1 MRNTHIVPKSKLAI
15 VMTGWIKI
23 HRSFLT
29 WEWFDKPE
37 MVQVFVYLLLKA
49 NHDAKEWHGM
59 TIERGQIV
67 TSVAKIAQE
76 TRLSVR
82 TVRTCLDR
90 LKTTN
95 EVTITT
101 TTKFTL
107 ITISKYDTYQDGD
120 NASDKAFDKVVDNPT
135 ANERQTNDKQT
146 TTNKNDK
153 NIRREEDSIYT
164 HTQFIDLVKFLTCA
178 CASTPEQ
185 VQELAEV
192 VAAVQERVERDA
204 DAARMWGELPLV
216 TKAFVWNWV
225 KHNDLMMSFD
235 SSMSYECFEKMTMRY
250 DLDDVTMV
258 IKEMANKIA
267 SAGTRLSSFETTF
280 ETYAVRNY
288 VIQEKKRLGNPK
300 YN

>member
-1 MRNTHIVPKSKLAI
+1 
-15 VMTGWIKI
+15 MTGWIKI

-82 TVRTCLDR
+82 TVRTCLER
-90 LKTTN
+90 LKSTS

-120 NASDKAFDKVVDNPT
+120 DASDKAFDKVVDNPT
-135 ANERQTNDKQT
+135 TNERQTNDKQT
-146 TTNKNDK
+146 TTNKNEE
-153 NIRREEDSIYT
+153 NIRTIRRDIYT
-164 HTQFIDLVKFLTCA
+164 HTELINLVKFLTCA
-178 CASTPEQ
+178 CADTPEQ
-185 VQELAEV
+185 VEQISEI
-192 VAAVQERVERDA
+192 VQEISDRVGRDA
-204 DAARMWGELPLV
+204 EAARIFAELHVLW
-216 TKAFVWNWV
+216 KAYIWHWA
-225 KHNDLMMSFD
+225 KHQRLMEVFKRSL
-235 SSMSYECFEKMTMRY
+235 SYSAFEKLANKY
-250 DLDDVTMV
+250 ELDDVTLV
-258 IKEMANKIA
+258 IKEMANK
-267 SAGTRLSSFETTF
+267 LSSRETPLESFETTF
-280 ETYAVRNY
+280 ETFAAVNY
-288 VIQEKKRLGNPK
+288 QIQEKKRLGNPK